1 MESGPSYRRVV
12 TGLNEDGRS
21 GVMIDAPVGS
31 TASMSGNSRVVWR
44 TPGVPADNSGWV
56 DIEPGHIKVSSLGD
70 GGTLFMIHSFPP
82 DHGAN
87 PFWHA
92 TDTIDYITM
101 LEGEVV
107 FMTETGEV
115 TLRTGDVMVDRGI
128 RHAWRNDTD
137 KVATAS
143 IVIIPAHALGKQ
155 G

>member
-1 MESGPSYRRVV
+1 MSQSPTYRRVI
-12 TGLNEDGRS
+12 TGLDES
-21 GVMIDAPVGS
+21 GSSGIMIDAPVSS
-31 TASMSGNSRVVWR
+31 TTSMSGRTRVVWK
-44 TPGVPADNSGWV
+44 TESVPADNSGRD
-56 DIEPGHIKVSSLGD
+56 DIDPGHVNVDRMGD

-82 DHGAN
+82 DHGTK

-92 TDTIDYITM
+92 TNTIDYITM

-115 TLRTGDVMVDRGI
+115 TLRAGDVMVDRGI

-137 KVATAS
+137 KVATAA
-143 IVIIPAHALGKQ
+143 IVIVPAHPLGEQ